1 MSAGKLRHYAE
12 LQSKQKVPDGAGG
25 ETVAWVRDRF
35 VWCYIRPISGVQRME
50 AMRRNSKI
58 SHEIKA
64 RYNADLG
71 PEKRI
76 VYRDKTYNLE
86 ANWSPDEKLEYVV
99 ILASEGVAT

>member
-12 LQSKQKVPDGAGG
+12 LQKKNSVSDGYGG
-25 ETVAWVRDRF
+25 STPGWTKEKNI
-35 VWCYIRPISGVQRME
+35 WCFIRPISGVQRME

-64 RYNADLG
+64 RYDADIQ

-76 VYRDKTYNLE
+76 LFRGNAYNIE
-86 ANWSPDEKLEYVV
+86 AVWSLNEKQEYTMM
-99 ILASEGVAT
+99 LAAEGVAT